1 MTQIFN
7 QNGQLYG
14 DAVMVSS
21 TQNRTGTFFS
31 TVQSKSSNYSVTID
45 DLGTTITNTA
55 ALTLTLPQG
64 STVPNGFWFQVQSDI
79 TTGSVAALTITRS
92 GSDTI
97 DRAISLVLAAGG
109 IGCILV
115 NNGGTSWYCIGLPAR
130 DTGEGCLIRAAD
142 LGSGS
147 RVYGPVNLTPSSSA
161 TFTPT
166 LSTAYMVPFFFPR
179 STTLA
184 TFSIEVTTLAASNT
198 IRCGLYA
205 PEFKNSTDTTNG
217 GSYPY
222 RLLIDCGTVS
232 SASTGVKTIACA
244 ITVQG
249 LVWATIASQ
258 AGTSAT
264 LRGATAFYHTALPRI
279 STISST
285 TVYSGFNVSAAGA
298 FASTVSPAVDSSAT
312 PASIILY

>member
-7 QNGQLYG
+7 QSAQAFG
-14 DAVMVSS
+14 DVNMVVS
-21 TQNRTGTFFS
+21 TGNITPTFFS
-31 TVQSKSSNYSVTID
+31 TVQSKSSNYSVVLN

-55 ALTLTLPQG
+55 ALTLTLPVAN
-64 STVPNGFWFQVQSDI
+64 TMPNGFWFQVQSDI
-79 TTGSVAALTITRS
+79 TSGSVAALTITRS
-92 GSDTI
+92 SSDTI
-97 DRAISLVLAAGG
+97 DNAISLVLCAGG
-109 IGCILV
+109 LGGILVCDGSSRWFMIGC
-115 NNGGTSWYCIGLPAR
+115 PAR

-147 RVYGPVNLTPSSSA
+147 RVYGPMNLTPSASA

-184 TFSIEVTTLAASNT
+184 TFSIEVTTLGASNT

-205 PEFKNSTDTTNG
+205 PEFKYSTDNTNSG
-217 GSYPY
+217 TYPY
-222 RLLIDCGTVS
+222 QLLIDCGTVS
-232 SASTGVKTIACA
+232 SASIGVKTIACA

-258 AGTSAT
+258 AGTSAV

-285 TVYSGFNVSAAGA
+285 TVYSGFNLSAAGA
-298 FASTVSPAVDSSAT
+298 FASTASPTIDSSAT